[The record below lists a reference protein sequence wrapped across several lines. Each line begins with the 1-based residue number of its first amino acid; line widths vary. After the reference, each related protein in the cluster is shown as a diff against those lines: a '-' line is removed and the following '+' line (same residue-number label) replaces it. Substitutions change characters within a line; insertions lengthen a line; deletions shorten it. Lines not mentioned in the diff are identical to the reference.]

1 VPDGASLK
9 IIDVTDEFALVRMTA
24 KGGGEGWIRIEH
36 LRPKVGKGRV
46 RMGKRVQGGRDVYG
60 PNMTSTRGLRL
71 LRVFVR
77 SGTVAV
83 C

>member
-46 RMGKRVQGGRDVYG
+46 RMGKRRASKVDA
-60 PNMTSTRGLRL
+60 TSTDP
-71 LRVFVR
+71 
-77 SGTVAV
+77 T
-83 C
+83 